1 MISQSDI
8 AYIAGL
14 FDGEGSI
21 YFARRIEKKKKHK
34 GKGYR
39 TSMSQRISMEI
50 TMTDESVIR
59 WVHEVLGVGTVVR
72 KPRKGRR
79 KDGTKY
85 LMQYKWRCTF
95 RQAYYVCCLIWP
107 YAHTKL
113 PKINQIL
120 EHYKDNEKMI
130 NGKVVNLEEYKK
142 AMSLE

>member
-1 MISQSDI
+1 MISQSDV

-50 TMTDESVIR
+50 TMTDESVVR
-59 WVHEVLGVGTVVR
+59 WVQEVLGVGTVVR